1 MHSRREKSALKYQF
15 LCQCTSAEGTYRY
28 WWKSKKYYH
37 SYKRNVW
44 STRIREDTLYLISF
58 KYYLGKYLEQRK
70 EKITFAWSVTAK
82 FISNKCKIS
91 VLFCIS
97 KTFIQWNMVKKN
109 VCWRITVDATIHPFH
124 KETIHQDDCQILN
137 WIKVSGICT
146 WVFFKLR

>member
-82 FISNKCKIS
+82 IISNKCKIS

-97 KTFIQWNMVKKN
+97 KTFIQWNM
-109 VCWRITVDATIHPFH
+109 
-124 KETIHQDDCQILN
+124 KEKRMLTNYGRCYNSPLPQRDNPPRRLSNFELN
-137 WIKVSGICT
+137 QSFGHLYMGV
-146 WVFFKLR
+146 L